1 MAHQSLT
8 PKQAAFVQHYLLDLN
23 ASAAARRAG
32 YSARTAEWQGPQL
45 LRKTHVAQAIQ
56 AALQA
61 RQERA
66 QITQDEVIRDLAAI
80 AFLDVRKLFD
90 AEGNPI
96 PVFQLDPATA
106 RAIQGLEVVTVGNA
120 DTGFGEVTKLKFGDK
135 KGALEL
141 LGRHLG
147 MWPQKPIDINME
159 ARGAAAAAVAA
170 MMARLFAPPRPAQ

>member
-1 MAHQSLT
+1 MHDRPLT
-8 PKQAAFVQHYLLDLN
+8 AKQAAFVAEYLTDLC

-56 AALQA
+56 TALQA

-90 AEGNPI
+90 AEGKPI
-96 PVFQLDPATA
+96 PVYQLDPATA
-106 RAIQGLEVVTVGNA
+106 RAIQGL
-120 DTGFGEVTKLKFGDK
+120 EVTKLKFGDK

-147 MWPQKPIDINME
+147 MWPQKPIDINMD
-159 ARGAAAAAVAA
+159 ARGAASAAVAA
-170 MMARLFAPPRPAQ
+170 MMAQLFAPPRPAQ